1 MSSSAITGP
10 VLSDVRRAPAGT
22 AAAPSFA
29 FNDSTGT
36 GVYLVSAGVLGLST
50 NGAQRVV
57 VDASGNV
64 GIGTGSP
71 SCTLEL
77 AGSADAAQK
86 IRIKRSI
93 GTTNYLELGLTGG
106 DSRIIANGITGT
118 NGSLV
123 FSRDSNTGTPTESMR
138 LDASGNLL
146 VGTTSGSARLYV
158 QGNQA
163 SQAAN
168 SNESFVVFR
177 GSNSSSQVQIMRI
190 DDGNYNAAACAI
202 SSGRH
207 TTTLRSINAGGTI
220 NASGADY
227 AEYMT
232 KAGDFTITK
241 GDLCGVNAEGKL
253 TNVFSE
259 AVAFVVKSTNP
270 SYVGGDSWGAD
281 FEDDAEG
288 LEAARQKVDRIAFCG
303 QVPVNV
309 LGATPGQWIIPVEE
323 NGAIKGQAVSNPSF
337 EQYQLAVGKVIAVEE
352 DGRARIIVKIA

>member
-10 VLSDVRRAPAGT
+10 VFSDNKRAPAGT

-36 GVYLVSAGVLGLST
+36 GVYLVSPGVLGLST
-50 NGAQRVV
+50 NGVQRVV

-64 GIGTGSP
+64 GIGVTPSAYKLEVSSGYVGIRRWISYNASASVGIDLGASNADSVNTSATYAWGQEISGDATGQALTFKRYRRSD
-71 SCTLEL
+71 TTVE
-77 AGSADAAQK
+77 AM
-86 IRIKRSI
+86 RI
-93 GTTNYLELGLTGG
+93 
-106 DSRIIANGITGT
+106 
-118 NGSLV
+118 
-123 FSRDSNTGTPTESMR
+123 
-138 LDASGNLL
+138 DASGNLL
-146 VGTTSGSARLYV
+146 VGTASAAYHSITKAVAQGSTV
-158 QGNQA
+158 
-163 SQAAN
+163 AAIYGIN
-168 SNESFVVFR
+168 GAGILIAE
-177 GSNSSSQVQIMRI
+177 G
-190 DDGNYNAAACAI
+190 GAYGYNAAGSVLSVNRN
-202 SSGRH
+202 SS
-207 TTTLRSINAGGTI
+207 TSRSINAAGTI

-232 KAGDFTITK
+232 KAGEFTITR
-241 GDLCGVNAEGKL
+241 GDLCGINTEGKL

-270 SYVGGDSWGAD
+270 SYVGGDSWGAG

-323 NGAIKGQAVSNPSF
+323 NGAIKGQAVSSPSF
-337 EQYQLAVGKVIAVEE
+337 EQYQLAVGKVIAIEE